1 MEKKMFRSLIPSMI
15 FMYIASMISILVDGI
30 IIGKYLGVNAMASYG
45 LTNPILLALLAV
57 SDVFTGGVQNV
68 CAEEMGKGNKERAG
82 NIFSASCVTVVV
94 ISVVAAVV
102 MNIGIDP
109 LCRMLGASGDGAV
122 LFDGLKG
129 YIRGLS
135 FMIPAMQ
142 LSLLFVFIQQLEG
155 NKLTT
160 VVAVVAMTTSN
171 IVLDFLNV
179 LVFKQGM
186 FGMAIATAVSYYLA
200 FFILLTGNFKKS
212 SIFRF
217 NFRNMD
223 FSAMKNVFWI
233 GGAGAVERGCYAVR
247 AVVYNKML
255 VFAAGS
261 VAVGNMAVAALSVYA
276 TLNNFFGSFVFGI
289 ESATL
294 MVAGVLY
301 GEENKNGLKRLM
313 RESVKMILVMISVV
327 TVAVILAAP
336 FMASLFAEGAEVR
349 QMSSDCVRI
358 ICISMTVAGING
370 VMKKFLQATRNVMW
384 MNIYSVCEI
393 VVFPLL
399 SALLLGISFGV
410 NGVFSCYMVSELLM
424 LIIFVTGV
432 WIKRKHFP
440 DKAENYLFL
449 PKDFDTIPENLYEKT
464 VCDMDG
470 IKELSRHTVD
480 FCRNHGANERQVTAL
495 SLSVKEMAG
504 NIIRYGV
511 MKGKK
516 LNVEYRLVY
525 KNGEFILRLRDDGKS
540 SGQKEWLERLKAE
553 DSQIHR
559 KICKIKDMVKDFK
572 YVNSVN
578 MNCLIIKV

>member
-15 FMYIASMISILVDGI
+15 FMYIASMVSILVDGI

-45 LTNPILLALLAV
+45 LTNPVLLVLLAV

-68 CAEEMGKGNKERAG
+68 CAGELGKGNKEHARS
-82 NIFSASCVTVVV
+82 IFSASCVTVIV
-94 ISVVAAVV
+94 ISILAAVM

-109 LCRMLGASGDGAV
+109 LCRMLGASGDGAM

-142 LSLLFVFIQQLEG
+142 MSLLLVFIQQLEG
-155 NKLTT
+155 NKATT
-160 VVAVVAMTTSN
+160 VVAVVVMTVTN
-171 IVLDFLNV
+171 IILDFLNV

-186 FGMAIATAVSYYLA
+186 FGMAVATAVSYYLA
-200 FFILLTGNFKKS
+200 FFILLSGNFKKG

-217 NFRNMD
+217 RFKNMD
-223 FSAMKNVFWI
+223 FASMKSVFWI

-247 AVVYNKML
+247 AIVYNKML

-261 VAVGNMAVAALSVYA
+261 ANVGNMAVAALSVYA

-301 GEENKNGLKRLM
+301 GEENRNGLKRLL
-313 RESVKMILVMISVV
+313 RESVKTVLSIISIV
-327 TVAVILAAP
+327 TIAVIFAAP
-336 FMASLFAEGAEVR
+336 FMARLFAEAVEVR
-349 QMSSDCVRI
+349 QMASNCVRI

-370 VMKKFLQATRNVMW
+370 IMKKFLQATRNVMW

-393 VVFPLL
+393 VVFPFL
-399 SALLLGISFGV
+399 SALLLGFSFGV

-424 LIIFVTGV
+424 LILFVTGV
-432 WIKRKHFP
+432 WVKRKHFP

-449 PKDFDTIPENLYEKT
+449 PKDFDAKPENLYEKT

-470 IKELSRHTVD
+470 VLELSRYTEN
-480 FCRNHGANERQVTAL
+480 FCRSHGANERQAMAL
-495 SLSVKEMAG
+495 SLSVEEMVG
-504 NIIRYGV
+504 NTVKYGYS
-511 MKGKK
+511 KGKYLK
-516 LNVEYRLVY
+516 VEYRLVY
-525 KNGEFILRLRDDGKS
+525 KNGEFTLRLRDDGKS
-540 SGQKEWLERLKAE
+540 SDRKEWLERIKAE
-553 DSQIHR
+553 NSERYKRIR
-559 KICKIKDMVKDFK
+559 KIKDMVKDFK

-578 MNCLIIKV
+578 MNCLIIRV